1 MSPTLILAERIA
13 QSLISGA
20 LIGCVYG
27 LMCLGLGLIFG
38 VMRVINFAQG
48 ELMMLGMFATMV
60 VAQALASVLG
70 AGAAPYPAAIAAM
83 KAVAL
88 VGAAIQRYLIGP
100 VSRARTGSRSDN
112 HSAQLI
118 LTLGVS
124 LILQSV
130 MLMAVGSD
138 ARAVRTPLSTQAWEW
153 ALSEDM
159 SLFVNKAR
167 VAAAV
172 IAALA
177 AAVTFAL
184 LHRLAVG
191 RQLRAAADD
200 PEAAIY
206 SGVSVTRA
214 NLIAFTL
221 GTGLTALAGGLLA
234 TNYPF
239 NPFVGLD
246 FIIVM
251 YAGVVLGGMGSIAG
265 AFWGGATIGLVQ
277 QSAGLVL
284 PTQLENTA
292 VFVVFLLVIL
302 LRPQGFFGRSVDRA

>member
-1 MSPTLILAERIA
+1 MSPGLIMAERLA
-13 QSLISGA
+13 QSLISGV
-20 LIGCVYG
+20 LIGSVYG

-48 ELMMLGMFATMV
+48 ELMMLGMFVTMV
-60 VAQALASVLG
+60 VAQVLAVAFG

-83 KAVAL
+83 LAVAL
-88 VGAAIQRYLIGP
+88 VGAAIQRYLIAP
-100 VSRARTGSRSDN
+100 VSRARMGGRSDN
-112 HSAQLI
+112 QSAQLI

-124 LILQSV
+124 LILQNV

-153 ALSEDM
+153 ALNDDM

-167 VAAAV
+167 VVAAV

-177 AAVTFAL
+177 AALTFGL
-184 LHRLAVG
+184 LHRLSVG

-200 PEAAIY
+200 PEAATY
-206 SGVSVTRA
+206 SGVSVARS

-239 NPFVGLD
+239 SPFVGLD